1 MPRSLCGRE
10 TPLLASLLM
19 EMAATLASQSLP
31 CSQTV
36 GIWEARQLGAL
47 TLSLAFHT
55 ALTAITDA
63 L

>member
-1 MPRSLCGRE
+1 
-10 TPLLASLLM
+10 M

-36 GIWEARQLGAL
+36 GLWEARQLGAL